1 MLNPFPIQFLAPLAY
16 FLVRITLGFICVR
29 TGAFLLQNS
38 EHSPRRKLLGLT
50 LLTTGTALIFGIYTQ
65 IAALFTLVVMLVGM
79 TRKGG
84 IPRLT
89 RTSLLLMAVMS
100 VSLFITGAGPF
111 AVDLP
116 I

>member
-16 FLVRITLGFICVR
+16 FLIRITLGFVCVR
-29 TGAFLLQNS
+29 TGTFLLRDS
-38 EHSPRRKLLGLT
+38 ASSPRQKLLGT
-50 LLTTGTALIFGIYTQ
+50 FLLAIGTALIFGIYTQ
-65 IAALFTLVVMLVGM
+65 GAALLAFVAMLLGM

-84 IPRLT
+84 IPHLT

-100 VSLFITGAGPF
+100 ISLFITGAGPF
-111 AVDLP
+111 AFDLP